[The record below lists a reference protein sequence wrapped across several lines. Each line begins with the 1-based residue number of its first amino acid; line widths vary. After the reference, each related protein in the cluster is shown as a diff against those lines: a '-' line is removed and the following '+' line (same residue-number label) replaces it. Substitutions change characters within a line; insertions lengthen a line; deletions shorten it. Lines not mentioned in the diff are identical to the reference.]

1 MIVHFFVIMH
11 FVFLQNAKEQEGIF
25 KSLRDRL
32 NEFPDSRCKKDKGQD
47 CLSFFIAKQNSR
59 IVYGTVICISQINFI
74 YFFNMNNIMLS
85 YNPLKIIGSH
95 QAIFRPSYELFSCVI
110 GFYCNL
116 LVKPGLM
123 SDTILSDNIKQKKK
137 NLFFSRSTAN
147 FCDLLKLKKFREI
160 LFENSAPSLFSLI
173 SQQCSLSSSRGS
185 AKYHRK
191 VRISTNRYEWG
202 REMRNEWHFAYGGIM
217 VMGSGWDT
225 NSTAPNIEN

>member
-95 QAIFRPSYELFSCVI
+95 QAIFRPSYELFSCVM

-137 NLFFSRSTAN
+137 FIFFKINSKFLRSFKVKEVSRN
-147 FCDLLKLKKFREI
+147 F
-160 LFENSAPSLFSLI
+160 
-173 SQQCSLSSSRGS
+173 
-185 AKYHRK
+185 
-191 VRISTNRYEWG
+191 V
-202 REMRNEWHFAYGGIM
+202 
-217 VMGSGWDT
+217 
-225 NSTAPNIEN
+225 